1 MPAHKAGAASAISET
16 AYEFGSVMGTAVLG
30 GLSTMVFG
38 SHLQSTLG
46 AKASGPEFETLGSSL
61 EHAGA
66 QGGHLGDQL
75 AEAAVAS
82 FDLGVQW
89 AAGAAVVLVLIAAV
103 LTSFGLKGA
112 GRSRDL
118 SRKVGPR
125 WGGMRTSLHSE
136 CAGGPDR
143 RDSPSVRATERV
155 WRHIRHVASHHELTD
170 SLSRDA
176 ASTVFFCRLR
186 ARTRPMP
193 V

>member
-1 MPAHKAGAASAISET
+1 MAFTPEHSVAGMVISFLILGIGIGTAEVITNDLILAAVPAHKAGAASAISET

-46 AKASGPEFETLGSSL
+46 AKAAGPEFETLGSSL
-61 EHAGA
+61 EHANA
-66 QGGHLGDQL
+66 QGGHLGNQL

-112 GRSRDL
+112 GGLLPATAAKPRSEEA
-118 SRKVGPR
+118 V
-125 WGGMRTSLHSE
+125 
-136 CAGGPDR
+136 
-143 RDSPSVRATERV
+143 V
-155 WRHIRHVASHHELTD
+155 
-170 SLSRDA
+170 
-176 ASTVFFCRLR
+176 
-186 ARTRPMP
+186 
-193 V
+193 